1 MQKLTFEQLP
11 EAISILIEKVDR
23 IEKFL
28 TSNDEQ
34 DQFELL
40 DVEKAA
46 DFLKL
51 SKPTIY
57 SKVCRGEL
65 SGYKAGRRLYFKK
78 DELKKWLVKDPIL
91 TYREIGHIADKYIEK
106 RAARRRF

>member
-11 EAISILIEKVDR
+11 EAVALLLEKIER
-23 IEKFL
+23 IEKL
-28 TSNDEQ
+28 LASSDEP

-46 DFLKL
+46 EFLRL
-51 SKPTIY
+51 SKPTVY

-65 SGYKAGRRLYFKK
+65 PGYKTGRRLYFKK

-106 RAARRRF
+106 RSARRRF